1 MTMPSDALKDLIIKV
16 PKKEFRVVSE
26 SLRRTQSVGS
36 AEAVKTPNELK
47 RERTLSKGD
56 YGSDSNESL
65 SNPRTS
71 GVATKEKGDT
81 EEQSSQKI
89 GDFAKAVNMNLDLL
103 RTNSDV
109 TDLIQD
115 PSPMAKISRMDKAG
129 SVDIITEKRPNP

>member
-1 MTMPSDALKDLIIKV
+1 MPSDALQGLIIKV
-16 PKKEFRVVSE
+16 PKKEFRS
-26 SLRRTQSVGS
+26 SSPLRKTQSVGS

-81 EEQSSQKI
+81 EEQSS
-89 GDFAKAVNMNLDLL
+89 
-103 RTNSDV
+103 
-109 TDLIQD
+109 
-115 PSPMAKISRMDKAG
+115 
-129 SVDIITEKRPNP
+129 